1 MWLNHLNQRKFNQLE
16 IEEKTTNFITDEL
29 LKDNCKIM
37 QSKTLES
44 VNNNDWKLSIENLN
58 LTHMK
63 LSSME
68 GLHNLTNLR
77 QINLESN
84 LITKI

>member
-1 MWLNHLNQRKFNQLE
+1 
-16 IEEKTTNFITDEL
+16 
-29 LKDNCKIM
+29 M
-37 QSKTLES
+37 QSKTLEDK
-44 VNNNDWKLSIENLN
+44 NNSDWKLSIESTN

-68 GLHNLTNLR
+68 GLQNLTNLR

>member
-1 MWLNHLNQRKFNQLE
+1 
-16 IEEKTTNFITDEL
+16 
-29 LKDNCKIM
+29 M
-37 QSKTLES
+37 QSKTLET
-44 VNNNDWKLSIENLN
+44 VNNNDWKLSIESIN

-68 GLHNLTNLR
+68 GLQHLNNLR

-84 LITKI
+84 LITRIECIDSCKLLEELNL